1 MKSLASATNRRQ
13 LGYFHG
19 IKAEVVDHNVLG
31 KPANALLIHLPE
43 ARNSLSGRQGFKK
56 VEAVCN
62 CYLPQGLWGLLH
74 EKPSART
81 GYFREV
87 IRCVLGDSVA
97 KRKIDILS
105 TGVTM
110 DELAWVEESYQEQ
123 WVLAFV
129 TAGVETNALRL
140 GVDKAGNIERKG
152 QFEPVGTINTI
163 VITSSSLSQAAMAGA
178 FITITEGK
186 VIALEDLDIKSS
198 YTPELQASGTGTDQ
212 IVIISGDGDRV
223 TYVGGHSKLG
233 ELMARAVTQ
242 ATKSALMKRQEG
254 TKKAR

>member
-1 MKSLASATNRRQ
+1 
-13 LGYFHG
+13 
-19 IKAEVVDHNVLG
+19 
-31 KPANALLIHLPE
+31 
-43 ARNSLSGRQGFKK
+43 
-56 VEAVCN
+56 
-62 CYLPQGLWGLLH
+62 LLH

-97 KRKIDILS
+97 GKKIDILS

-110 DELAWVEESYQEQ
+110 DELAWVEESYQEL

-163 VITSSSLSQAAMAGA
+163 IITSSSLSHAAMAGA

-186 VIALEDLDIKSS
+186 VIALEDMGIKSS
-198 YTPELQASGTGTDQ
+198 YSPDLQASGTGTDQ
-212 IVIISGDGDRV
+212 IVVISGDSDRA

-233 ELMARAVTQ
+233 ELMARAVTR
-242 ATKSALMKRQEG
+242 ATKIALMKRQEG
-254 TKKAR
+254 IEKTR

>member
-1 MKSLASATNRRQ
+1 
-13 LGYFHG
+13 LGRFHG
-19 IKAEVVDHNVLG
+19 IEAEVVSHSVLG
-31 KPANALLIHLPE
+31 EPANALVIHLPE

-74 EKPSART
+74 DKPSSRT
-81 GYFREV
+81 GYFKEV
-87 IRCVLGDSVA
+87 LKYVLGDSVA
-97 KRKIDILS
+97 KNKVDILS

-110 DELAWVEESYQEQ
+110 DELAWAEESFQEL

-129 TAGVETNALRL
+129 TAGVKTNALRL

-152 QFEPVGTINTI
+152 QFKPVGTINTI
-163 VITSSSLSQAAMAGA
+163 VITSASLSQAALAGA

-186 VIALEDLDIKSS
+186 VIALEDLGVRSS
-198 YTPELQASGTGTDQ
+198 YSPELQASGTGTDQ
-212 IVIISGDGDRV
+212 IVVISGDGDRA

-233 ELMARAVTQ
+233 ELMARAVTR
-242 ATKSALMKRQEG
+242 ATKSALRKRQEG
-254 TKKAR
+254 TDKAH